1 MSAPFAGGFN
11 KSFLDVSKHALRSVT
26 LSSAL
31 HFSKL
36 GLLTS
41 QMAAMK
47 QDMHITSS
55 AVLLK
60 SSCGTKVV
68 VGAYKCEVDRAM
80 IL

>member
-1 MSAPFAGGFN
+1 MFQ
-11 KSFLDVSKHALRSVT
+11 KHALRSVT

-55 AVLLK
+55 AVLMPNLSMSSSGDFDHAASSSLSSTAFSK
-60 SSCGTKVV
+60 SYSERMG
-68 VGAYKCEVDRAM
+68 DR
-80 IL
+80 